1 MLPAAH
7 RTLVFYHYAA
17 RFVHIS
23 YASSIE
29 QRSTSHVGEVGW
41 DSVIFWWYLDFG
53 GFGVI
58 GGKVNQG

>member
-7 RTLVFYHYAA
+7 KTLVFYHYAA

-23 YASSIE
+23 YARSIE

-41 DSVIFWWYLDFG
+41 DSVIFGSTWTLGDLG
-53 GFGVI
+53 LLEER
-58 GGKVNQG
+58 